1 LFVSTYECVF
11 ILRPDLDDE
20 ATEAAIQRV
29 LGQIAEIG
37 GTVENTDRWGKRR
50 LAYEINDQ
58 HEGIYTV
65 VKFQAAPGQTA
76 ELERNLRIFEQV
88 LRYMTTQIDPDRPP
102 IELNRPRREAEDG
115 DVGDGDYERREPRRR
130 HDDLGLDDAGD
141 VEVPDLS

>member
-1 LFVSTYECVF
+1 MFVSTYECVF

-76 ELERNLRIFEQV
+76 ELERNLRLAGDV
-88 LRYMTTQIDPDRPP
+88 LRY
-102 IELNRPRREAEDG
+102 LVVKLEA
-115 DVGDGDYERREPRRR
+115 
-130 HDDLGLDDAGD
+130 
-141 VEVPDLS
+141 